1 MNALAPTDA
10 GTPLP
15 ANVEVEQAV
24 LGTLLVN
31 PDSIGAVIGFLEPEH
46 FFEPTHQLVYE
57 TIRNLARDGRR
68 VSALTIK
75 DHLPAALQI
84 GDMTLGAYI
93 ARLAADAALGFDPE
107 AMAREIVDL
116 WIRRSLVAVA
126 DDIREAAVEGARGAP
141 PKDQIEET
149 IARLS
154 ALSVVGLRRSQRQST
169 AGAAAKVLLAEMESG
184 VAAAAPIP
192 TGLVDLDHIIGG
204 CRAGTLVIL
213 GGRPGMGKSTL
224 AGSVALSIASR
235 GHGVLFFSKEMTKE
249 QLTARLLTDLAYDI
263 GGPVSPLSYEAI
275 LNRDVTEERHRLLM
289 RQASDRL
296 ADVPLVIDPQ
306 PAMTM
311 IEIAVRARRVADSM
325 ARRGLTLRLVVIDHL
340 GKVRPATRVEN
351 QHLALGEIT
360 NAAAALAKDMDCTVL
375 LLSQLNRQLEGR
387 DNKRPQLSDLRES
400 GRIEEDADV
409 VIMAYREAYYLAK
422 RSEDDVEKDI
432 ARQQR
437 LADVATDL
445 DAIVVKNRHGGE
457 GVARLFMHAPAA
469 AVRNRERNW

>member
-1 MNALAPTDA
+1 MNALAPAEA

-15 ANVEVEQAV
+15 ASIEVEQAV

-31 PDSIGAVIGFLEPEH
+31 PDSLGAVLGFLEPDH
-46 FFEPTHQLVYE
+46 FFEPTHQVVYE
-57 TIRNLARDGRR
+57 TIRNLAREGRR
-68 VSALTIK
+68 VSAVTIGS
-75 DHLPAALQI
+75 HLPADLAI
-84 GDMTLGAYI
+84 GETTLGAYV
-93 ARLAADAALGFDPE
+93 AHLAASAAVGFDPE
-107 AMAREIVDL
+107 SLARELVDL

-126 DDIREAAVEGARGAP
+126 DDVRDAAVNGSRGAP
-141 PKDQIEET
+141 AKDAIDAT

-154 ALSVVGLRRSQRQST
+154 ELSAVGLRRTQRQST
-169 AGAAAKVLLAEMESG
+169 AAAAAKAIVAEIDAG
-184 VAAAAPIP
+184 TAADPPVI
-192 TGLVDLDHIIGG
+192 TGLVDLDRIIGG
-204 CRAGTLVIL
+204 CRRGTLMIL
-213 GGRPGMGKSTL
+213 GGRPGMGKSTV
-224 AGSVALSIASR
+224 AGSVSLDIARR

-249 QLTARLLTDLAYDI
+249 QLSARLLTDLAYDI
-263 GGPVSPLSYEAI
+263 GGPTEPPNYEAV
-275 LNRDVTEERHRLLM
+275 LNRTITSDRHKLLL
-289 RQASDRL
+289 RQAAAQMGDY
-296 ADVPLVIDPQ
+296 PLIIDPQ
-306 PAMTM
+306 PGMAMA
-311 IEIAVRARRVADSM
+311 EIGVRARRVAESM
-325 ARRGLTLRLVVIDHL
+325 ARRNLNLALVVVDHL
-340 GKVRPATRVEN
+340 QKVRPSGRQEN
-351 QHLALGEIT
+351 QHLSLGEIT
-360 NAAAALAKDMDCTVL
+360 NAAAVLAKELDTCVL
-375 LLSQLNRQLEGR
+375 MLSQLSRGVEGR